1 MKTYKPTEYAAEVW
15 NGKVTD
21 KTIRNWIKAGR
32 MPANT
37 EVETTPTG
45 QYLIHVN
52 DVPKSNSQALLDMM
66 KAKAA

>member
-1 MKTYKPTEYAAEVW
+1 MKTYKPTEYAVEVW

-21 KTIRNWIKAGR
+21 KTIRNWIKAGK
-32 MPANT
+32 MPSNT
-37 EVETTPTG
+37 QVEKTPGG

-52 DVPKSNSQALLDMM
+52 DTPKSNSQTLLDMM